1 MTQEKGNLETSADAC
16 NVAPSSDLVNSCAL
30 CGPLKSGEP
39 VYQCTICMQMLCV
52 KHLDARLHQC
62 YTGYL

>member
-1 MTQEKGNLETSADAC
+1 MTLEQDKAEATADAC
-16 NVAPSSDLVNSCAL
+16 GVAPSSDPVNSCAL
-30 CGPLKSGEP
+30 CGPLKSGDP